1 MKIVFRADAS
11 RTIGTG
17 HVMRCLALAKTLQ
30 SQGADIQF
38 LCRRLEE
45 DLIDWIREE
54 HGFAVETCSATESE
68 TLPHPVDWLIVDHYG
83 LDARWELRMRPQA
96 KKIAVIDD
104 LANRPHDCDL
114 LIDQNYHPDSHRYDP
129 LTPPECQRFLGP
141 AYALLREEFKQARQT
156 AHPRTGQ
163 IRRILISF
171 GGSDPTH
178 ETEKVLNALQAV
190 SHPLEVTVILG
201 ILHPRADSLP
211 SEFPQFEF
219 LRGVSNMAELLCR
232 ADLVIGAGGTSSWE
246 RCCVGAPT
254 VVINVADNQ
263 VDLSHQLEKIGVIR
277 NLGLSQHVQMGDI
290 ARVIDELIRNPEIV
304 CALSEKARRLVDG
317 QGTERVAD
325 ALLFGALAAI

>member
-1 MKIVFRADAS
+1 LKIVFRADAS

-38 LCRRLEE
+38 LCRKLED
-45 DLIDWIREE
+45 DLIDWIREK
-54 HGFAVETCSATESE
+54 HGFAVETCPATESE
-68 TLPHPVDWLIVDHYG
+68 TLPQPVDWLIVDHYG
-83 LDARWELRMRPQA
+83 LDARWESRIRPQA

-114 LIDQNYHPDSHRYDP
+114 LVDQNYHPDSDRYAP
-129 LTPPECQRFLGP
+129 LTLPECQRFLGP
-141 AYALLREEFKQARQT
+141 AYALLREEFKQARQA

-163 IRRILISF
+163 IRRVLISF

-190 SHPLEVTVILG
+190 THPLEVTAILG

-211 SEFPQFEF
+211 SKYPQFEF

-246 RCCVGAPT
+246 RCCVGAPS

-263 VDLSHQLEKIGVIR
+263 VDLSRQLEKIGVIR
-277 NLGLSQHVQMGDI
+277 NLGLSQHVQMDDI

-304 CALSEKARRLVDG
+304 GTLSKKAWRLVDG

-325 ALLFGALAAI
+325 ALLSGALAAI